1 MYYKKGGDSVPD
13 FIIRPMPDDLHRK
26 LKIEAATLGVSLK
39 DLIIKILSDY
49 FKKKK

>member
-1 MYYKKGGDSVPD
+1 MSSINIREFPD
-13 FIIRPMPDDLHRK
+13 ELHRQ